1 MPLSLLPRVV
11 VSRLTDVTPAM
22 LRELGVRALLLDFD
36 NTIVPYT
43 TDAPTEAMARWLQEL
58 PEAGIFLAVVSN
70 SRKDRVVRF
79 CRAAGLSCI
88 THSRKPFQKGIGQ
101 AMARFQLEPSTT
113 ALAGDQIFTDV
124 LGANCG
130 GLTSILVTPIH
141 LHNVWLKLRYGLET
155 ALPAAGPGTAAIIV
169 AANRLLF
176 PSSPLHFSTK
186 SDMINVSSESMV

>member
-43 TDAPTEAMARWLQEL
+43 TDAPTEAMARWLREL

-79 CRAAGLSCI
+79 CRAAGLPCI

-101 AMARFQLEPSTT
+101 AMARFQLEPSAT

-141 LHNVWLKLRYGLET
+141 LHNVWLKLRYGLEQ
-155 ALPAAGPGTAAIIV
+155 PF
-169 AANRLLF
+169 RLLARGRRR
-176 PSSPLHFSTK
+176 
-186 SDMINVSSESMV
+186 